1 MRQWSSRSDSRLSE
15 QPQWYAIAVFG
26 LIAIAALVVA
36 LADGDTRA
44 VAASVG
50 VFAGN
55 MTAGAIFVRK
65 ARSLPP
71 RERRAWTLVGRGL
84 MIAASGIIVVVLW
97 GAVTGTVPAFGV
109 TDIVFVAG
117 YVFIL
122 VGIASLPHTAGDGW
136 QRSRTALDAAIGAI
150 AVGALA
156 WVFVIA
162 PIVAG
167 LEGAPLPAQIFGTLY
182 PLVDIG
188 IIIAIVL
195 VTTRRTTLRF
205 DGRMLLLAGGV
216 LLQGIGDV
224 SLLIGGYDTSLAEA
238 EPLFLV
244 YLAAAA
250 MFLVT
255 ALSVDHTPLERQY
268 ADRRVPLW
276 SMLIPYGAA
285 AVMVI
290 ALLHLLWDTTLAP
303 GDRVLVVAALAVAVL
318 VVARQGIAIRENQ
331 IVIEQQRSDLVSSIS
346 HELRT
351 PLTAMVGFLAV
362 LQEDRNLTVV
372 ERSEMIDVVVEQTE
386 YLERLVEDLL
396 ALAKGDPDRIGL
408 QVSEHRVAAIV
419 ESAVRSAS
427 IDRKHVTVEVAP
439 GLTAVVDGSRLQQI
453 LVNLLT
459 NAGWYGGDEVL
470 VSGFSRAGGLI
481 VEVHDS
487 GLGVPKKHELMIWE
501 RFERG
506 HNRYNATV
514 PGSGIGL
521 AMVRNIAESHGGT
534 AEYRRSN
541 RLGGACFVIDLP
553 GRVGKQQPIAIVS
566 SNTMAIG

>member
-1 MRQWSSRSDSRLSE
+1 MRQWSSRNESRVSGHL
-15 QPQWYAIAVFG
+15 QWYAIAVFG
-26 LIAIAALVVA
+26 LIAIAAVVVA
-36 LADGDTRA
+36 VVDGDTRA
-44 VAASVG
+44 AVASVG

-55 MTAGAIFVRK
+55 MTAGVIFLRK

-97 GAVTGTVPAFGV
+97 GVVTGTAPAFGV

-162 PIVAG
+162 PIVTG

-205 DGRMLLLAGGV
+205 DGRMLLLAGAV

-224 SLLIGGYDTSLAEA
+224 SLLIGGYDASLAEA

-244 YLAAAA
+244 YLAAAG

-255 ALSVDHTPLERQY
+255 ALSVDHTPQERQY

-331 IVIEQQRSDLVSSIS
+331 IIIEQQRSDLVSSIS

-396 ALAKGDPDRIGL
+396 ALAKGDPDRIEL
-408 QVSEHRVAAIV
+408 QVSEHRVAAII

-427 IDRKHVTVEVAP
+427 IDRKQVTVEVDP
-439 GLTAVVDGSRLQQI
+439 GLVAVVDGSRLQQI

-459 NAGWYGGDEVL
+459 NAGWYGGDEFL
-470 VSGFSRAGGLI
+470 VSGFSRGGGLI

-487 GLGVPKKHELMIWE
+487 GSGVPKKHELTIWE

-521 AMVRNIAESHGGT
+521 AMVKNIAESHGGT
-534 AEYRRSN
+534 AGYRRSD
-541 RLGGACFVIDLP
+541 RLGGACFFIDLP
-553 GRVGKQQPIAIVS
+553 GRVGKQRPIAIVS
-566 SNTMAIG
+566 SSTMAIG

>member
-1 MRQWSSRSDSRLSE
+1 
-15 QPQWYAIAVFG
+15 
-26 LIAIAALVVA
+26 
-36 LADGDTRA
+36 
-44 VAASVG
+44 
-50 VFAGN
+50 
-55 MTAGAIFVRK
+55 
-65 ARSLPP
+65 
-71 RERRAWTLVGRGL
+71 
-84 MIAASGIIVVVLW
+84 
-97 GAVTGTVPAFGV
+97 
-109 TDIVFVAG
+109 
-117 YVFIL
+117 
-122 VGIASLPHTAGDGW
+122 
-136 QRSRTALDAAIGAI
+136 
-150 AVGALA
+150 
-156 WVFVIA
+156 
-162 PIVAG
+162 
-167 LEGAPLPAQIFGTLY
+167 
-182 PLVDIG
+182 
-188 IIIAIVL
+188 
-195 VTTRRTTLRF
+195 
-205 DGRMLLLAGGV
+205 
-216 LLQGIGDV
+216 
-224 SLLIGGYDTSLAEA
+224 
-238 EPLFLV
+238 
-244 YLAAAA
+244 
-250 MFLVT
+250 
-255 ALSVDHTPLERQY
+255 
-268 ADRRVPLW
+268 
-276 SMLIPYGAA
+276 MLIPYGAA

-318 VVARQGIAIRENQ
+318 VVVRQGIAIRENQ